1 MQEKSNQKAYN
12 KNMRKT
18 HINTLS
24 GFTLIE
30 LIVVTA
36 LTVLV
41 MMTVTT
47 MFLTFII
54 SSTKASIEQKVNS
67 KGEAALAK
75 IEFILRNSQKLVAG
89 LDGTT
94 ICNNDAQSPMTNI
107 AVQGLDGYIT
117 TLQTYPLENGRIA
130 SYSTAVN
137 DYYYLTSDEVAMSNL
152 RFMCLSGEEDSYY
165 VGITFDLKIG
175 SSNIS
180 DRDTA
185 LESFQT
191 GITLRNN

>member
-54 SSTKASIEQKVNS
+54 SSTKLTKTSSRTRWHNH
-67 KGEAALAK
+67 
-75 IEFILRNSQKLVAG
+75 
-89 LDGTT
+89 
-94 ICNNDAQSPMTNI
+94 
-107 AVQGLDGYIT
+107 
-117 TLQTYPLENGRIA
+117 LQ
-130 SYSTAVN
+130 
-137 DYYYLTSDEVAMSNL
+137 
-152 RFMCLSGEEDSYY
+152 
-165 VGITFDLKIG
+165 
-175 SSNIS
+175 
-180 DRDTA
+180 
-185 LESFQT
+185 
-191 GITLRNN
+191 